1 MKVKSLMLL
10 AVAIG
15 CGLVAMLGVQQ
26 VLSSG
31 KSAPE
36 PEMGQVCVAAQ
47 EIPAGMLLTE
57 TMIRVEKWPLATIPE
72 GTVRDPKELGERALK
87 VRAFPGDLI
96 LEVKLGAKGGG
107 ASVAIPKGMRVVTV
121 PVNLTMTHSGLI
133 QPGDHV
139 DVLVTYKTRDD
150 KRGQIEKTKTVLE
163 YIEVFA
169 TDRLRDVENGD
180 NVKTEAKNISLLVT
194 PEQGSLL
201 MLAASKGQL
210 QLALRHIEDSE
221 QSNVAAVDD
230 TFFDGAGP
238 NYVQPEPEPE
248 HVAPAAPAA
257 PAVVEAPPTTKK
269 WVMTIFEK
277 DVKRV
282 EEIELELEAA
292 AEKTEVPAA
301 NPS

>member
-31 KSAPE
+31 KNAPE

-47 EIPAGMLLTE
+47 EIPAGMLLTD
-57 TMIRVEKWPLATIPE
+57 TMIRVEKWSLATIPE
-72 GTVRDPKELGERALK
+72 GAVRDPKELTERALK

-107 ASVAIPKGMRVVTV
+107 ASVAIPRGMRVVTV

-169 TDRLRDVENGD
+169 TDRLRDVEAGD

-194 PEQGSLL
+194 LEQGQLL

-210 QLALRHIEDSE
+210 QLALRHNEDTD
-221 QSNVAAVDD
+221 QGNTVAVDD
-230 TFFDGAGP
+230 TFFEGAP
-238 NYVQPEPEPE
+238 PSYVAPEPEPE
-248 HVAPAAPAA
+248 HVAPAPAA
-257 PAVVEAPPTTKK
+257 PAVVETPPTTKK

-292 AEKTEVPAA
+292 AEQTEAPANA
-301 NPS
+301 S

>member
-26 VLSSG
+26 VLSSD

-36 PEMGQVCVAAQ
+36 PEMGTVCVAAQ
-47 EIPAGMLLTE
+47 EIPAGMLLTD
-57 TMIRVEKWPLATIPE
+57 TMIRVEKWHLATIPE
-72 GTVRDPKELGERALK
+72 GAVRDPKELAERALK

-210 QLALRHIEDSE
+210 QLALRHIEDKE
-221 QSNVAAVDD
+221 QGSPVVVDD
-230 TFFDGAGP
+230 TFFEGAQA
-238 NYVQPEPEPE
+238 NYVAPEPEPE
-248 HVAPAAPAA
+248 PAPVATPTP
-257 PAVVEAPPTTKK
+257 VVEAPPQTKK
-269 WVMTIFEK
+269 WLITIFEK

-282 EEIELELEAA
+282 EEIEMENQDAPEQPSSA
-292 AEKTEVPAA
+292 PA